1 MGISATAVDT
11 IKARK
16 MVTHIALVFSVI
28 TSTSMIVVLL
38 FESFGRFKNLFNR
51 NRTPI

>member
-1 MGISATAVDT
+1 MGISATEVDT

-16 MVTHIALVFSVI
+16 RVTLIALVISVI

-38 FESFGRFKNLFNR
+38 FELFG
-51 NRTPI
+51 